1 LQQAGGFSACAH
13 FSGLHKVAKPAEIAS
28 MKKALIVLAAL
39 IIGVV
44 LGAEIA
50 GGVPLLK
57 QIADVVGTMW
67 LNALRMTV
75 VPLVVSLLIVG
86 IVQTAAAAKA
96 GKLAARGV
104 AIMIALLWTSS
115 AIAAVMIPLLTS
127 AFPMPAEAQAALTAA
142 LGAAPPQEAAAPF
155 SQILQQ
161 IIPTNPIKSAAET
174 DVLPL
179 IIFTL
184 AFAFAV
190 VRLPDAKRGSI
201 LALFDGVAEAMV
213 MIVGWVLVLAP
224 LGVFALAYSLGVT
237 AGTQSFAGF
246 AHYVVVL
253 VLTGGV
259 IWLLSF
265 AVAWLGGGQNP
276 LAFFRAAIPAQAVA
290 ISTQSSLASLPAM
303 LKGLD
308 QLGVRTGT
316 SEITLPIAVALF
328 RATGPAMNFGVALYV
343 AHWLGIELTATQI
356 ALGLAAGAITTM
368 GAVSLPG
375 SISFIS
381 SCAPICLVMG
391 VPVEPLGLLV
401 AIETF
406 PDIMRTLGN
415 VTMDMAVTST
425 VDNRFGEDVAL
436 TGEKV

>member
-1 LQQAGGFSACAH
+1 
-13 FSGLHKVAKPAEIAS
+13 

-39 IIGVV
+39 IFGVL
-44 LGAEIA
+44 LGAEVA
-50 GGVPLLK
+50 GGVSILK
-57 QIADVVGTMW
+57 EIADVVGTMW

-75 VPLVVSLLIVG
+75 IPLVVSLLIVG

-96 GKLAARGV
+96 GKLAARAV
-104 AIMIALLWTSS
+104 AMMIILLWLS
-115 AIAAVMIPLLTS
+115 AATASVMIPLLTGL
-127 AFPMPAEAQAALTAA
+127 FPMPTEAQAALTAA
-142 LGAAPPQEAAAPF
+142 LGNAPPQEAAAPF
-155 SQILQQ
+155 SQILRQL
-161 IIPTNPIKSAAET
+161 IPTNPIKAAADT

-190 VRLPDAKRGSI
+190 VRLPGAKRSSI
-201 LALFDGVAEAMV
+201 LSLFEGVAEAMV

-224 LGVFALAYSLGVT
+224 IGVFALAYSLGVT

-246 AHYVVVL
+246 AHYVIVL

-265 AVAWLGGGQNP
+265 VIAWGGGRRNP
-276 LAFFRAAIPAQAVA
+276 VTFFKAAIPAQAVA
-290 ISTQSSLASLPAM
+290 ISTQSSLASMPAM

-308 QLGVRTGT
+308 QLEVRPGT

-328 RATGPAMNFGVALYV
+328 RATGPAMNLGVALYI
-343 AHWLGIELTATQI
+343 AHWLNIELTTGTI
-356 ALGLAAGAITTM
+356 ALGIAAAAITTM

-381 SCAPICLVMG
+381 SMAPICLAMG
-391 VPVEPLGLLV
+391 LPLEPLGLLI

-415 VTMDMAVTST
+415 VTMDMAVTAT
-425 VDNRFGEDVAL
+425 VDERFGEDAQPG
-436 TGEKV
+436 GEII

>member
-1 LQQAGGFSACAH
+1 
-13 FSGLHKVAKPAEIAS
+13 

-39 IIGVV
+39 IIGVL
-44 LGAEIA
+44 LGAEVA
-50 GGVPLLK
+50 GSAPIFK
-57 QIADVVGTMW
+57 EIADVIGTMW
-67 LNALRMTV
+67 LNALRMTII
-75 VPLVVSLLIVG
+75 PLVVSLLIVG

-104 AIMIALLWTSS
+104 AMMITLLWLSA
-115 AIAAVMIPLLTS
+115 AIASVMIPLLTGIS
-127 AFPMPAEAQAALTAA
+127 PMPAGAQAALTAA
-142 LGAAPPQEAAAPF
+142 LGAAPPQEAATPF
-155 SQILQQ
+155 SQILRQL
-161 IIPTNPIKSAAET
+161 IPTNPVKAAADT
-174 DVLPL
+174 DILPL

-190 VRLPDAKRGSI
+190 VRLPDAKRSNI

-224 LGVFALAYSLGVT
+224 AGVFALAYSLGVT

-246 AHYVVVL
+246 AHYVIIL

-265 AVAWLGGGQNP
+265 IVAWIGGKRNP
-276 LAFFRAAIPAQAVA
+276 VAFFKAAIPAQAVA
-290 ISTQSSLASLPAM
+290 ISTQSSLASMPAM

-308 QLGVRTGT
+308 QLEVRTGT

-328 RATGPAMNFGVALYV
+328 RATGPAMNLGVALYI
-343 AHWLGIELTATQI
+343 AHWLNIELTTGTI
-356 ALGLAAGAITTM
+356 ALGIAAAAITTM

-381 SCAPICLVMG
+381 SMAPICLAMG
-391 VPVEPLGLLV
+391 LPLEPLGLLI

-415 VTMDMAVTST
+415 VTMDMAVTAT
-425 VDNRFGEDVAL
+425 ADERFAEDAQPVGETA
-436 TGEKV
+436 